1 MEVVVLVGGDQQQ
14 QLWVSQSDEV
24 SIEMDA
30 QNSKI

>member
-1 MEVVVLVGGDQQQ
+1 MEVVVLVGGDQQ